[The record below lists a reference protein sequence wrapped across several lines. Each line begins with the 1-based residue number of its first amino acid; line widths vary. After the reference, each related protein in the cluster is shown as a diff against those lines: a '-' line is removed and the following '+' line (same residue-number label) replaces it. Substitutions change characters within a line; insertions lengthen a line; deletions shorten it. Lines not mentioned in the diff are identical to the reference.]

1 MCSRGTKHG
10 YMVAAVENVPCEWE
24 MLGRSKIMSPVL
36 NRLAVDIVRTF
47 PEATTTTL
55 KGQFNAGGVSP

>member
-10 YMVAAVENVPCEWE
+10 YVVAAVENVPCERE
-24 MLGRSKIMSPVL
+24 MLGRSEIVSPIL
-36 NRLAVDIVRTF
+36 NKLAVDIVRTF
-47 PEATTTTL
+47 PEATTTL